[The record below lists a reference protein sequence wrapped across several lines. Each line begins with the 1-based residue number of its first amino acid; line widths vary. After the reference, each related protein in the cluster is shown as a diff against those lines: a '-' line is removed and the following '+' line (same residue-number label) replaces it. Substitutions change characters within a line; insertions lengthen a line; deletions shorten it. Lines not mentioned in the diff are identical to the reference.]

1 MNIVGILV
9 IALVVSACASTAE
22 DEAEVR
28 TLKLVNTNVQLA
40 VEYMQR
46 GQLEYAKENVER
58 ALALDRDNSNAN
70 HIAALLWIRLKDM
83 DKAESY
89 FERAVKLDP
98 KNSEAENNFGVF
110 VCGRGR
116 YLDAIKH
123 FDAALLNP
131 LYKTPEAAA
140 ENAGLCL
147 MKAHRASRA
156 ETYFRKALNYQP
168 RSGKALLGLAK
179 VSYTRGRMLSA
190 RGFLQRYFAAAKDTP
205 EALLLAV
212 KVERALGA
220 KDQQA
225 SYELRLKGKFPDSRE
240 AQEIR

>member
-1 MNIVGILV
+1 MKKIGILV

-22 DEAEVR
+22 DDAEVR
-28 TLKLVNTNVQLA
+28 KRKLVNTNVQLA

-46 GQLEYAKENVER
+46 GQLDYAKENVER
-58 ALALDRDNSNAN
+58 ALELDRDNSNAN
-70 HIAALLWIRLKDM
+70 LIAALLWIRLKDM
-83 DKAESY
+83 DKAERY
-89 FERAVKLDP
+89 FEQAVELDP
-98 KNSEAENNFGVF
+98 QNSEAQNNFGVF

-147 MKAHRASRA
+147 IKAHRVSRA

-168 RSGKALLGLAK
+168 RATRALLGMAK
-179 VSYTRGRMLSA
+179 VSYTKGRMLSA
-190 RGFLQRYFAAAKDTP
+190 RGFLQRYFATGQDTP

-220 KDQQA
+220 RDQQA
-225 SYELRLKGKFPDSRE
+225 SYELRLKGKFPDSKE